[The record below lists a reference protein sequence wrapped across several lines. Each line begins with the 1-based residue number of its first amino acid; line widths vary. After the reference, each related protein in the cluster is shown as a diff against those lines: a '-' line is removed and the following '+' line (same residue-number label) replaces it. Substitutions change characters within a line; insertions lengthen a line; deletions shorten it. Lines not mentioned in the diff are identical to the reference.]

1 MWHARAGMPYGFA
14 VSSEVTLA
22 LAVTVVARSQPL
34 QSDQRLALASG
45 LLRPCATDRAPL
57 IMLLLAT

>member
-1 MWHARAGMPYGFA
+1 MPYGFA

-45 LLRPCATDRAPL
+45 LLTTVC
-57 IMLLLAT
+57 

>member
-1 MWHARAGMPYGFA
+1 MPYGFA

-22 LAVTVVARSQPL
+22 LAVTVVARSQPPAI
-34 QSDQRLALASG
+34 RPAPCALASG

-57 IMLLLAT
+57 